1 MFRPVVTE
9 SVAPESVRSGL
20 VRAFLG
26 AAAAGPPACEIAVV
40 GAADGGGTNGAGGG
54 TNGGGAGM
62 EGAPIH
68 IVNYSLVVEEVAA

>member
-20 VRAFLG
+20 VLAFLG
-26 AAAAGPPACEIAVV
+26 AAAE
-40 GAADGGGTNGAGGG
+40 GADCFTTSAEAEDGGGTRGAGGG
-54 TNGGGAGM
+54 TNGGGAGI

-68 IVNYSLVVEEVAA
+68 IVIFLI